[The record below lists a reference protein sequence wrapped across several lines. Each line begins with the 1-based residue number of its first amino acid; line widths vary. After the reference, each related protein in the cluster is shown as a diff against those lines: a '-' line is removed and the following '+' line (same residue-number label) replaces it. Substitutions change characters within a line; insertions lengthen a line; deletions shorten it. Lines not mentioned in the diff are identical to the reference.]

1 MSKNTKTIKIKDK
14 SVEYTVEYRKVKYI
28 RYELRRGRL
37 KLIMPK
43 GCKDNIEEAIH
54 KKDRWIY
61 NKLVKYDEEKKRLSD
76 KTRNMG
82 LVQRSLPE
90 LRQLVYNQI
99 EYYEKFLN
107 VKVNRVQFRDT
118 VYKWGSCSS
127 LKNVTFSKNLRYLP
141 DRLVAYIVYHELV
154 HIIVLAHNDKF
165 YDIIRREFP
174 DYEKCDEKLKEYHFL
189 IENDF

>member
-1 MSKNTKTIKIKDK
+1 MFKFKKRIKF
-14 SVEYTVEYRKVKYI
+14 
-28 RYELRRGRL
+28 ELR
-37 KLIMPK
+37 
-43 GCKDNIEEAIH
+43 
-54 KKDRWIY
+54 
-61 NKLVKYDEEKKRLSD
+61 
-76 KTRNMG
+76 G
-82 LVQRSLPE
+82 LF
-90 LRQLVYNQI
+90 YQI

-127 LKNVTFSKNLRYLP
+127 LRNVTFSKNLRYLP

-174 DYEKCDEKLKEYHFL
+174 DYEKCDGKLKEYHYL
-189 IENDF
+189 IEKDF